1 MSASEIDRTL
11 VRLAHEILE
20 KTEDLHRLAF
30 IGIRRRGVPLALR
43 LADKIKSLEN
53 LAIPVGFLDINLYR
67 DDLSTVSEKP
77 VHNATEITFPVT
89 GKDII
94 LMDDVLYTGRTIRA
108 ALDALFDQGRPAR
121 VQLLGPNR
129 SRLARTPHRSPLCGP
144 HGPDQRQR
152 DHRGEAPGSGPERQ
166 GAAGRENLE
175 QMPGGLLG
183 IELLE
188 RAEIEGI
195 LDRAKRFQPRQT
207 DSKKSDQLRGRMIVN
222 LFFEASTRT
231 RTSFE
236 IAAKRLGADAIS
248 ITASA
253 SSVSKGESLVDTLN
267 TLGAMHPDAIVMRH
281 AASGAPHF
289 LARYLPTPIINAGD
303 GTHEHPTQALLD
315 ARTILDRRPTLDGL
329 RVAIIGDIAHS
340 RVARSNMYLLSK
352 FGAQIV
358 LCGPASLLPP
368 ELAQLAPGISLTHK
382 MEDAIRDADVIMMLR
397 VQLERQHEA
406 AFSAN
411 EYFQFYGLRLEH
423 MGLAKPD
430 AIVMHPGP
438 INRGREISSEV
449 ADSQRSVILN
459 QVENGI
465 AVRMAV
471 LERILGN

>member
-1 MSASEIDRTL
+1 
-11 VRLAHEILE
+11 
-20 KTEDLHRLAF
+20 
-30 IGIRRRGVPLALR
+30 
-43 LADKIKSLEN
+43 
-53 LAIPVGFLDINLYR
+53 
-67 DDLSTVSEKP
+67 
-77 VHNATEITFPVT
+77 
-89 GKDII
+89 
-94 LMDDVLYTGRTIRA
+94 
-108 ALDALFDQGRPAR
+108 
-121 VQLLGPNR
+121 
-129 SRLARTPHRSPLCGP
+129 
-144 HGPDQRQR
+144 
-152 DHRGEAPGSGPERQ
+152 
-166 GAAGRENLE
+166 
-175 QMPGGLLG
+175 MPGGLLG
-183 IELLE
+183 IESLE
-188 RAEIEGI
+188 RAEIESV
-195 LDRAKRFQPRQT
+195 LDRAKSFQPQQT
-207 DSKKSDQLRGRMIVN
+207 ASRKSDLLRGRMIVN
-222 LFFEASTRT
+222 LFYEASTRT

-267 TLGAMHPDAIVMRH
+267 TLGAMRPDAIVMRH

-315 ARTILDRRPTLDGL
+315 ARTILDRRPTLEGL
-329 RVAIIGDIAHS
+329 KVAIIGDIAHS
-340 RVARSNMYLLSK
+340 RVARSNLFLLSK
-352 FGAQIV
+352 FGAHIV
-358 LCGPASLLPP
+358 LCGPASLVPA
-368 ELAQLAPGISLTHK
+368 ELAQLAPGVTIAHRI
-382 MEDAIRDADVIMMLR
+382 EEAIREADVIMMLR

-423 MGLAKPD
+423 MSLANPD

-471 LERILGN
+471 LDRILSN

>member
-1 MSASEIDRTL
+1 M
-11 VRLAHEILE
+11 
-20 KTEDLHRLAF
+20 
-30 IGIRRRGVPLALR
+30 
-43 LADKIKSLEN
+43 
-53 LAIPVGFLDINLYR
+53 
-67 DDLSTVSEKP
+67 
-77 VHNATEITFPVT
+77 
-89 GKDII
+89 
-94 LMDDVLYTGRTIRA
+94 
-108 ALDALFDQGRPAR
+108 PA
-121 VQLLGPNR
+121 
-129 SRLARTPHRSPLCGP
+129 
-144 HGPDQRQR
+144 
-152 DHRGEAPGSGPERQ
+152 
-166 GAAGRENLE
+166 
-175 QMPGGLLG
+175 GLLG
-183 IELLE
+183 IEPLD
-188 RAEIEGI
+188 RVEIEGI

-289 LARYLPTPIINAGD
+289 LARYLVETPIINAGD

-315 ARTILDRRPTLDGL
+315 ARTILDRRPTLEGL

-358 LCGPASLLPP
+358 LCGPASLLPS
-368 ELAQLAPGISLTHK
+368 ELAQLAPGITLTHK
-382 MEDAIRDADVIMMLR
+382 MEEAIRDADVIMMLR

-423 MGLAKPD
+423 MTLAKPD

>member
-1 MSASEIDRTL
+1 M
-11 VRLAHEILE
+11 
-20 KTEDLHRLAF
+20 
-30 IGIRRRGVPLALR
+30 
-43 LADKIKSLEN
+43 
-53 LAIPVGFLDINLYR
+53 R
-67 DDLSTVSEKP
+67 D
-77 VHNATEITFPVT
+77 
-89 GKDII
+89 
-94 LMDDVLYTGRTIRA
+94 
-108 ALDALFDQGRPAR
+108 
-121 VQLLGPNR
+121 
-129 SRLARTPHRSPLCGP
+129 
-144 HGPDQRQR
+144 
-152 DHRGEAPGSGPERQ
+152 
-166 GAAGRENLE
+166 
-175 QMPGGLLG
+175 GLLG
-183 IELLE
+183 IEDLTRE
-188 RAEIEGI
+188 EIQAI
-195 LDRAKRFQPRQT
+195 LDRARDFQPKPHQGFRKL
-207 DSKKSDQLRGRMIVN
+207 DLLRGRMVVN

-236 IAAKRLGADAIS
+236 IAAKRLGCDTIS
-248 ITASA
+248 ITAQA

-267 TLGAMHPDAIVMRH
+267 TLAAMRPDAIIMRH

-289 LARYLPTPIINAGD
+289 LQRHLETPIINAGD

-315 ARTILDRRPTLDGL
+315 ARTILDRRPTLEGL

-368 ELAQLAPGISLTHK
+368 ELTELAPNISLTHK
-382 MEDAIRDADVIMMLR
+382 MEEAIRDADVIMMLR

-423 MGLAKPD
+423 MSLAKPD

-459 QVENGI
+459 QVENGV

-471 LERILGN
+471 LERVIG

>member
-1 MSASEIDRTL
+1 
-11 VRLAHEILE
+11 
-20 KTEDLHRLAF
+20 
-30 IGIRRRGVPLALR
+30 
-43 LADKIKSLEN
+43 
-53 LAIPVGFLDINLYR
+53 
-67 DDLSTVSEKP
+67 
-77 VHNATEITFPVT
+77 
-89 GKDII
+89 
-94 LMDDVLYTGRTIRA
+94 
-108 ALDALFDQGRPAR
+108 
-121 VQLLGPNR
+121 
-129 SRLARTPHRSPLCGP
+129 
-144 HGPDQRQR
+144 
-152 DHRGEAPGSGPERQ
+152 
-166 GAAGRENLE
+166 
-175 QMPGGLLG
+175 MPGGLLG
-183 IELLE
+183 IESLD
-188 RAEIEGI
+188 RVEIEGI

-289 LARYLPTPIINAGD
+289 LARYLVETPIINAGD

-315 ARTILDRRPTLDGL
+315 ARTILDRRPTLEGL

-382 MEDAIRDADVIMMLR
+382 MEEAIRDADVIMMLR

-406 AFSAN
+406 AFPAN

-423 MGLAKPD
+423 MSLAKPD

-471 LERILGN
+471 LERVLGTDRQN